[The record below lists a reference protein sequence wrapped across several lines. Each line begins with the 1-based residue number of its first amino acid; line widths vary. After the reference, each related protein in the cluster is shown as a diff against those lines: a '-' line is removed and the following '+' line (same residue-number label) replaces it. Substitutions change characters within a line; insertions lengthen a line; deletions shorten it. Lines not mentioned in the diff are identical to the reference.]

1 MLTYEDLKPWTEPG
15 SIAPCHTKE
24 VADHMAAV
32 DRAFMTG
39 AGGLTAPMDLVK
51 FTALEQGIPI
61 RALIIKETEIE
72 GSINDALASIQ
83 ETAPPGVQVG
93 VEIRSV

>member
-1 MLTYEDLKPWTEPG
+1 MLTYEDLKPWVEPG
-15 SIAPCHTKE
+15 SIAPCHTQE
-24 VADHMAAV
+24 VTDHMEAV
-32 DRAFMTG
+32 DRAFMTDTRG
-39 AGGLTAPMDLVK
+39 PDPMDLVK

-61 RALIIKETEIE
+61 KALIIKETEIE

-83 ETAPPGVQVG
+83 GSAPPGVHVG